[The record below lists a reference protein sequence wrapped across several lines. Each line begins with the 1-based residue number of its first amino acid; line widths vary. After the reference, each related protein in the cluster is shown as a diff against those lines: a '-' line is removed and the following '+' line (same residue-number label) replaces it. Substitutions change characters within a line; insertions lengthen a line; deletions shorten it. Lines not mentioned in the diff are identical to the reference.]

1 MQQQYGIAS
10 QNGERWKPN
19 GDIDPKIFK
28 EYAACVDSCMTNMLV
43 GHSCGYQGKGSKP
56 VYLRKALERLPQLG
70 FVGLTDHWEMSMCLW
85 HAKFGGECLPAEFK
99 NVRPG
104 PHRAEY
110 DEKTL
115 GASTNWNDQAIY
127 DKAAELFVKDLEKY
141 EVNPHTCA
149 TKYCPEVAHLFG
161 DSPSH
166 DHANSS
172 GVLRLYTTESLK
184 TLMWPG
190 RMFYDED

>member
-1 MQQQYGIAS
+1 MDQKSLSKVVMMVRPPTARVSSGYLHNLHDCTPMQEQYGIAS

-70 FVGLTDHWEMSMCLW
+70 FVGLTDHWELSMCLW

-99 NVRPG
+99 NVRPARVQYSAADLSKLF
-104 PHRAEY
+104 HV
-110 DEKTL
+110 
-115 GASTNWNDQAIY
+115 NDRAIY
-127 DKAAELFVKDLEKY
+127 ERAAELFAADLAAHGVTPEA
-141 EVNPHTCA
+141 CA
-149 TKYCPEVAHLFG
+149 
-161 DSPSH
+161 
-166 DHANSS
+166 
-172 GVLRLYTTESLK
+172 R
-184 TLMWPG
+184 
-190 RMFYDED
+190 